1 MQDVDF
7 SQIFNMPAAL
17 RDKRGANEV
26 ENEWKREVKRG
37 QRDRKRGH
45 QTRGKILGKKG
56 AT

>member
-1 MQDVDF
+1 MQSVNF

-26 ENEWKREVKRG
+26 ENEWKREVNRG

-45 QTRGKILGKKG
+45 QTRGKILGKTG

>member
-1 MQDVDF
+1 MQAVDF

-45 QTRGKILGKKG
+45 QTRGKVLSKKW

>member
-1 MQDVDF
+1 MQAVDF

-26 ENEWKREVKRG
+26 EHEWKREVKRRK
-37 QRDRKRGH
+37 RDRKRGH
-45 QTRGKILGKKG
+45 QTRGKVLGKKW

>member
-1 MQDVDF
+1 MQSVNF

-26 ENEWKREVKRG
+26 ENEWEREVKRG
-37 QRDRKRGH
+37 QRDRKRDH
-45 QTRGKILGKKG
+45 QMRGKILGKTG

>member
-1 MQDVDF
+1 MQAVDF

-26 ENEWKREVKRG
+26 EHEWKREVKGG

-45 QTRGKILGKKG
+45 QTRGKVLGKKW

>member
-1 MQDVDF
+1 MQAVDF

-45 QTRGKILGKKG
+45 QTRGKILGKTG

>member
-1 MQDVDF
+1 MQAVDF

-17 RDKRGANEV
+17 RDKRGTNEV
-26 ENEWKREVKRG
+26 GNEWKREVKRG

-45 QTRGKILGKKG
+45 QTRGKVLGKKG